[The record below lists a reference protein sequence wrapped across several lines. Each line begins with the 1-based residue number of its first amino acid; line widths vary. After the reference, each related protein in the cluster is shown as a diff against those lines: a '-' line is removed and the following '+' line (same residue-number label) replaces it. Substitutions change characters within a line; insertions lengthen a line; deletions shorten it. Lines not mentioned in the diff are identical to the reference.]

1 MKKFIFI
8 TGLLMSIFFYSC
20 KEEDHGILPPIEG
33 GGTIEVKDGRVTV
46 NPAEYLYAIRNPMK
60 GLREFFG
67 PGYDK
72 VRDEYPY
79 PYGSIIKEYMQWNM
93 LENNESD
100 GVDKIIAYS
109 NHRWQGVEDINVKV
123 IPRIYIVWMEPWHGG
138 YAKNTHTD
146 NPDDLNGWHWPS
158 DIPGETYDEDDL
170 NAPIIGGYCHPTFQ
184 ERVKKLVEK
193 AGQAWDNDPR
203 VVYVEMGIIGE
214 WGEHHDPDLSTYWAP
229 HDEPEHVANRTW
241 LPGMEKIL
249 GDAFA
254 KAFKNKKVMVR
265 YAYEFKDYEF
275 GIYWDSWSQPQEI
288 VRGYEEMKKLGDRWK
303 TQPIGGEITWNW
315 GDLARFKSFE
325 EVVADKD
332 TREYV
337 MEQIRNLHC
346 NHLGGITWADFNE
359 PEFRKNAE
367 ILQKAMGYR
376 FIINEFSY
384 PKEIKVGAQFP
395 ISFKVVNSGSSPF
408 YYNWPVEVA
417 LLDPE
422 SHQKVWGKILEEVN
436 ISEWMPGDNWSVDEH
451 KYQIAPPTYHIRKNI
466 SIDAPIAKGKY
477 ILALTVLDPAG
488 MQPSLR
494 FANENYFE
502 GGYHPMGYIGIGE
515 SVADTRLNPDLFF
528 DIQSDKSL
536 KYQFKQPDK

>member
-1 MKKFIFI
+1 MNYMNDASTFERSFLQKARQQHIPI
-8 TGLLMSIFFYSC
+8 TGALELLPLCNMNCDMCYVRLSRSEMEC
-20 KEEDHGILPPIEG
+20 QGQLRTVDEWILL
-33 GGTIEVKDGRVTV
+33 
-46 NPAEYLYAIRNPMK
+46 AQQ
-60 GLREFFG
+60 
-67 PGYDK
+67 
-72 VRDEYPY
+72 
-79 PYGSIIKEYMQWNM
+79 MQ
-93 LENNESD
+93 
-100 GVDKIIAYS
+100 
-109 NHRWQGVEDINVKV
+109 
-123 IPRIYIVWMEPWHGG
+123 
-138 YAKNTHTD
+138 
-146 NPDDLNGWHWPS
+146 
-158 DIPGETYDEDDL
+158 
-170 NAPIIGGYCHPTFQ
+170 
-184 ERVKKLVEK
+184 K
-193 AGQAWDNDPR
+193 AGTLFLLLT
-203 VVYVEMGIIGE
+203 GGE
-214 WGEHHDPDLSTYWAP
+214 PLARKGCPQLIRMLKEI
-229 HDEPEHVANRTW
+229 
-241 LPGMEKIL
+241 PGMEKIL